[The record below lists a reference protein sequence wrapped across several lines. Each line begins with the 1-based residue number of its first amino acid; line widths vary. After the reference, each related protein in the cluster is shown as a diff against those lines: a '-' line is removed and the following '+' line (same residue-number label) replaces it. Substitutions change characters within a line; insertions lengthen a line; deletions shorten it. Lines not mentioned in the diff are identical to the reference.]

1 MKITKRQLEKI
12 ILESLS
18 EEKFL
23 DRVKAKGKD
32 IKGKV
37 VGVVDRAKGEIEDLR
52 SNAGSEETNDTDGEP
67 AVEPQEEVKSAFERL
82 TNNSKLALGGNKDK
96 LRLIRGGGDQ
106 RNNFTF
112 MFTANLVFFRIP
124 GQGDFV
130 PIRDADELAVMGLL
144 SSSAPDDMAKD
155 MVVSL
160 NTDLRDKFN
169 KLGGKVVTDDQVGG
183 RTDRSVNES
192 ESLSRGSLYRRR
204 YYGRY

>member
-32 IKGKV
+32 IKKKV
-37 VGVVDRAKGEIEDLR
+37 SGVVDRAKGEIDDLR
-52 SNAGSEETNDTDGEP
+52 STAGSEETNDTGGEP
-67 AVEPQEEVKSAFERL
+67 AVEKQEEVKSALERL

-96 LRLIRGGGDQ
+96 LRLIRGTSDQ

-112 MFTANLVFFRIP
+112 MFTDNDVFFRVP
-124 GQGDFV
+124 GKGDFV
-130 PIRDADELAVMGLL
+130 MIRDADELAIMGLL

-155 MVVSL
+155 MVASL
-160 NTDLRDKFN
+160 NTDLRDEFN
-169 KLGGKVVTDDQVGG
+169 KLGGKVVTDDQIGG
-183 RTDRSVNES
+183 RTDRNINES
-192 ESLSRGSLYRRR
+192 DSLSRGSLYRKR